1 MEDKNNKHI
10 FSIIF
15 LPLLFVII
23 IWCIKIIEYVFNFSL
38 IHFGVLPK
46 EFSGIKG
53 IIFYPFI
60 HSDWNHLLN
69 NTFPVFILLI
79 MLFAFY
85 RKIAIQIFY
94 YLFLISGVLLW
105 LIGRPDSYH
114 IGASGIIFG
123 IASFLI
129 TSGIIRKNPKL
140 ASISLLVIFL
150 YGSLIWGI
158 FPFKINMSWEGHLSG
173 FLTGVLLAIFYR
185 KEGPERKKYSWEYE
199 EEAEEEAEEEEI
211 NKYSIDLLQRHN

>member
-1 MEDKNNKHI
+1 MEDKNNKPI

-23 IWCIKIIEYVFNFSL
+23 IWCVKIIEYVFNFSL
-38 IHFGVLPK
+38 IHFGVLAK

-60 HSDWNHLLN
+60 HSDWDHLLN

-79 MLFAFY
+79 MLFSFY
-85 RKIAIQIFY
+85 RKIAIQIFS
-94 YLFLISGVLLW
+94 YLFLISGSLLW
-105 LIGRPDSYH
+105 LIGRPESYH

-123 IASFLI
+123 LASFLI

-158 FPFKINMSWEGHLSG
+158 FPFRINMSWEGHLSG
-173 FLTGVLLAIFYR
+173 FLTGILLAIFYR
-185 KEGPERKKYSWEYE
+185 KQGPERKKYSWEE
-199 EEAEEEAEEEEI
+199 ENE
-211 NKYSIDLLQRHN
+211 YSIDFLQRHN

>member
-1 MEDKNNKHI
+1 MEDKSNKHI

-23 IWCIKIIEYVFNFSL
+23 IWCVKIIEYVFNFSL
-38 IHFGVLPK
+38 IHFGVLAK
-46 EFSGIKG
+46 ELSGIKG
-53 IIFYPFI
+53 IIFYTFI
-60 HSDWNHLLN
+60 HNDWNHLLN

-79 MLFAFY
+79 MLFVFY
-85 RKIAIQIFY
+85 RKIAIQIFSC
-94 YLFLISGVLLW
+94 LFLISGVLLW

-123 IASFLI
+123 LASFLI
-129 TSGIIRKNPKL
+129 TSGIVRKNPKL
-140 ASISLLVIFL
+140 SSISLLVIFL

-173 FLTGVLLAIFYR
+173 FLTGILLAVFYR
-185 KEGPERKKYSWEYE
+185 KKGPKRKKYSWE
-199 EEAEEEAEEEEI
+199 EEEEI
-211 NKYSIDLLQRHN
+211 VEEVNVSSSNLLQRHN

>member
-1 MEDKNNKHI
+1 MEDKSNKHI

-23 IWCIKIIEYVFNFSL
+23 IWCVKIIEYVFNFSL
-38 IHFGVLPK
+38 IHFGVLAK
-46 EFSGIKG
+46 ELSGIKG

-60 HSDWNHLLN
+60 HNDWNHLLN

-79 MLFAFY
+79 MLFVFY
-85 RKIAIQIFY
+85 RKIAIQIFS

-123 IASFLI
+123 LASFLI
-129 TSGIIRKNPKL
+129 TSGIVRKNPKL
-140 ASISLLVIFL
+140 SSISLLVIFL

-173 FLTGVLLAIFYR
+173 FLTGILLAVFYR
-185 KEGPERKKYSWEYE
+185 KKGPKRKKYSWE
-199 EEAEEEAEEEEI
+199 EEEEI
-211 NKYSIDLLQRHN
+211 VEEVNNSSINLLQRHN

>member
-1 MEDKNNKHI
+1 MEDKSNKHI

-23 IWCIKIIEYVFNFSL
+23 IWCVKIIEYVFSFSF
-38 IHFGVLPK
+38 IHFGVLAK

-85 RKIAIQIFY
+85 RKIAIQIFS
-94 YLFLISGVLLW
+94 YLFLISGALLW

-123 IASFLI
+123 LASFLI

-185 KEGPERKKYSWEYE
+185 KQGPERKKYSWEE
-199 EEAEEEAEEEEI
+199 EEEEEEI
-211 NKYSIDLLQRHN
+211 FY

>member
-1 MEDKNNKHI
+1 MKDKSNKHI

-23 IWCIKIIEYVFNFSL
+23 IWCVKIIEYVFNFSF
-38 IHFGVLPK
+38 IHFGVLAK
-46 EFSGIKG
+46 ESSGIKG

-69 NTFPVFILLI
+69 NTFPVFILLV
-79 MLFAFY
+79 MLFTFY
-85 RKIAIQIFY
+85 RKIAIQIFS
-94 YLFLISGVLLW
+94 YLFLISGALLW
-105 LIGRPDSYH
+105 LIGRPESYH

-123 IASFLI
+123 LASFLI
-129 TSGIIRKNPKL
+129 ASGIIRKNPKL

-173 FLTGVLLAIFYR
+173 FLTGILLAVFYR
-185 KEGPERKKYSWEYE
+185 KEGPERKKYSWEE
-199 EEAEEEAEEEEI
+199 EEEEEEEEI
-211 NKYSIDLLQRHN
+211 FY

>member
-1 MEDKNNKHI
+1 MEDKSNKHI

-23 IWCIKIIEYVFNFSL
+23 IWCVKIIEYVFNFSL
-38 IHFGVLPK
+38 IHFGVLAK
-46 EFSGIKG
+46 ELSGIKG

-60 HSDWNHLLN
+60 HNDWNHLLN

-79 MLFAFY
+79 MLFVFY
-85 RKIAIQIFY
+85 RKIAIQIFS
-94 YLFLISGVLLW
+94 YLFLISGFLLW

-123 IASFLI
+123 LASFLI
-129 TSGIIRKNPKL
+129 TSGIVRKNPKL
-140 ASISLLVIFL
+140 SSISLLVIFL
-150 YGSLIWGI
+150 YGSLIWGV

-173 FLTGVLLAIFYR
+173 FLTGILLAVFYR
-185 KEGPERKKYSWEYE
+185 KKGPKRKKYSWEE
-199 EEAEEEAEEEEI
+199 EGETEGEA
-211 NKYSIDLLQRHN
+211 NNSSIDLLQRHN

>member
-1 MEDKNNKHI
+1 MKDKSNKRI

-23 IWCIKIIEYVFNFSL
+23 IWCVKIIEYVFSFSF
-38 IHFGVLPK
+38 IHFGVLAK

-85 RKIAIQIFY
+85 RKIAIQIFS
-94 YLFLISGVLLW
+94 YLFLISGALLW

-123 IASFLI
+123 LASFLI

-185 KEGPERKKYSWEYE
+185 KEGPERKKYSWEE
-199 EEAEEEAEEEEI
+199 EEEEEEI
-211 NKYSIDLLQRHN
+211 FY